1 MATRNQTGS
10 DAELRPFRDP
20 LALPGASPADRFI
33 ALGLSALYPSDGAEE
48 AEQAALASGW
58 SRLADSARKV
68 ARRRRRAY
76 LLRELLRSWNLRP
89 RQLFVAAF
97 ALALIFAPVE
107 RRGMQTVPYK
117 VLVAPRVALT
127 AESQEL
133 RLLGGAEVQ
142 VEHGAVEIDQ
152 RDRGHTRI
160 ALTRGQVR
168 LQVPPIPDRGRL
180 VVETSDAAVIVH
192 GTRFTVRKL
201 DAASTAVAVEEG
213 LVEVRPLGGSRPPIF
228 LRPREST
235 VVKSLGR
242 YLDELM
248 SRARSLVEA
257 QRCDDPDGVLDRAL
271 ELAPE
276 GSDPSAI
283 QYLKGFCA
291 AQRKDNEAAIRWFE
305 EAARTSPDSVRAD
318 NALARA
324 ARLRAERSAAEGAA
338 AWHHYLERFPQGLH
352 REMAERSLSPSS
364 PASPISP
371 AQEHDG

>member
-1 MATRNQTGS
+1 MATHNPISS
-10 DAELRPFRDP
+10 DPELRPLRDA
-20 LALPGASPADRFI
+20 LAQPDASPADRFI
-33 ALGLSALYPSDGAEE
+33 ALGLGALYTSDRTEE
-48 AEQAALASGW
+48 DEQAALAQGW
-58 SRLADSARKV
+58 SRLGESAKKL
-68 ARRRRRAY
+68 ARRRRRSY

-89 RQLFVAAF
+89 RQLLAAAF

-107 RRGMQTVPYK
+107 RRSMQTVSQK
-117 VLVAPRVALT
+117 VVVASRVALT

-160 ALTRGQVR
+160 ALARGQVR

-201 DAASTAVAVEEG
+201 DATSTAIAVEEG

-235 VVKSLGR
+235 VVPSLGR
-242 YLDELM
+242 YLDDLAR
-248 SRARSLVEA
+248 RAKQMIET
-257 QRCDDPDGVLDRAL
+257 QRCEDPDGTLDRAL
-271 ELAPE
+271 ELAPA
-276 GSDPSAI
+276 GSDPSEI

-305 EAARTSPDSVRAD
+305 EAARTSRDAVRAD

-324 ARLRAERSAAEGAA
+324 ARLRAERSQEEGDA
-338 AWHHYLERFPQGLH
+338 AWRRYLDRFPQGLH
-352 REMAERSLSPSS
+352 HEMAERSLSAGHES
-364 PASPISP
+364 
-371 AQEHDG
+371 DG